1 MAQGRATRSKT
12 GREKDLMTPHPKH
25 TPALL
30 GLLTAFGV
38 GLAAIAVAQTAPPGS
53 DKGPE
58 STPPAETAP
67 SPEPEPEPAP
77 DSQTPPAEPEQPQPE
92 PPAPPADQP
101 PGQPTQEEVLR
112 AFEQDRPKNEPL
124 TPVDV
129 SLATPGGKE
138 DPAAKR
144 PRARYPDGYML
155 TDRAGRISRD
165 GQWYTFS
172 FESTS
177 AAFEEPP
184 VKLLPNLMLERAAF
198 EIQGSP
204 NLVFVVS
211 GEITDFNG
219 ENYLLLRK
227 LLRRRDLGNLRK

>member
-1 MAQGRATRSKT
+1 
-12 GREKDLMTPHPKH
+12 MTPQRKYVL
-25 TPALL
+25 ALI
-30 GLLTAFGV
+30 GLVVPFGL
-38 GLAAIAVAQTAPPGS
+38 GLAAIAVAQPNPPENERGQ
-53 DKGPE
+53 E
-58 STPPAETAP
+58 STPPADAEPT
-67 SPEPEPEPAP
+67 PEPEPEAAP
-77 DSQTPPAEPEQPQPE
+77 DSQASPPAEPERPQPS
-92 PPAPPADQP
+92 PPAPPTDQP
-101 PGQPTQEEVLR
+101 PGQPTAEEVLR

-155 TDRAGRISRD
+155 TERAGRITRD
-165 GQWYTFS
+165 GQWYIFS
-172 FESTS
+172 FESSST
-177 AAFEEPP
+177 AFEEPP

-227 LLRRRDLGNLRK
+227 LLRRRDLGNIRK

>member
-1 MAQGRATRSKT
+1 
-12 GREKDLMTPHPKH
+12 MTPQPKH

-30 GLLTAFGV
+30 GLLTAFGL
-38 GLAAIAVAQTAPPGS
+38 GLAAIAVAQSTPPDD
-53 DKGPE
+53 DKGQQA
-58 STPPAETAP
+58 TPPAEAAP
-67 SPEPEPEPAP
+67 TPEPESDPDADSEAP
-77 DSQTPPAEPEQPQPE
+77 PPAESEQPQTK
-92 PPAPPADQP
+92 PADQP
-101 PGQPTQEEVLR
+101 PGPPTQEEVLR
-112 AFEQDRPKNEPL
+112 AFEQDRPKNAPL
-124 TPVDV
+124 SPVDV
-129 SLATPGGKE
+129 SVATPGGKE

-155 TDRAGRISRD
+155 TDRAGRITRD
-165 GQWYTFS
+165 GQWYVFS

-177 AAFEEPP
+177 TAFEEPP

-219 ENYLLLRK
+219 ENYMLMRK
-227 LLRRRDLGNLRK
+227 LMRRKDLGNIRK